1 MLVVFTCTLC
11 CVCVIHY
18 SHMTVDGGAVRG
30 GGPARGSN
38 PTKSASEQRRGGVEG
53 WECSNDLSVVLS
65 RVGTCRT

>member
-1 MLVVFTCTLC
+1 MLAVFTCYS
-11 CVCVIHY
+11 HY
-18 SHMTVDGGAVRG
+18 SHMIVNGAAVR